1 MNDFNSLIDLV
12 KYDKELL
19 FAADKHGWTPL
30 HTAASTGNILMI
42 TFFVENGAE
51 ALVKNADN
59 QTPRDLLSLSRLE
72 LISDGNELSLKK
84 YELADSILED
94 AEHKRGIY
102 DDILDGKSLRTSF
115 KLISRFPFLARRFI
129 QLGLQEPL
137 QELFS
142 IDESLKHDVDEF
154 GWTMLHEAVRY
165 GQVEMFPFLIN
176 SGVNIYQRSRHG
188 ETIMHVANEFWQK
201 VDPEKH
207 AAIILALNVEPQRIA
222 ETSTLRRRIE
232 QSSKLQ

>member
-1 MNDFNSLIDLV
+1 MFKINHILILILCYGSLFQTKTKCDLINYFVQMNDFNSLIDLV

-51 ALVKNADN
+51 TLVKNADN
-59 QTPRDLLSLSRLE
+59 QTPRDLLSLSRPE
-72 LISDGNELSLKK
+72 LISDGNELSIKK

-102 DDILDGKSLRTSF
+102 GDILDRKSLRRSF

-129 QLGLQEPL
+129 QQGLQEPL

-142 IDESLKHDVDEF
+142 IDESLKHDMDDF
-154 GWTMLHEAVRY
+154 GWTMLHEAVKF
-165 GQVEMFPFLIN
+165 GQVEVL
-176 SGVNIYQRSRHG
+176 
-188 ETIMHVANEFWQK
+188 
-201 VDPEKH
+201 
-207 AAIILALNVEPQRIA
+207 
-222 ETSTLRRRIE
+222 
-232 QSSKLQ
+232 